1 MKAATLLEP
10 KVQRVRLSSGT
21 LKDENDVRTWLED
34 AEQELLATLKKGL
47 SSLARSTRR
56 GSWGIDKC
64 SFID

>member
-34 AEQELLATLKKGL
+34 AEQELLATLKKGPVVV
-47 SSLARSTRR
+47 
-56 GSWGIDKC
+56 G
-64 SFID
+64 